1 MGSRASD
8 SQNWYLI
15 SGFSKPFSQYFIV
28 TSSLPQ
34 LTNLFCTHIA
44 HHRKTVLP
52 TALGFYSVSCFLSSS
67 WLVDFVLMSLV
78 QMISLIS
85 VHIFLSHFIF
95 ITLEKLPCNVE
106 RLFHLPDPL
115 FSHLLNR
122 KIILNNWSASILFFF
137 FFFFFFLYG
146 CAVFF
151 ATCRLSPLV
160 VSGVYSLVA
169 VHRLLMAVASPVAEH
184 RLFGLWASVI
194 VHQRL

>member
-15 SGFSKPFSQYFIV
+15 SNFSKPFSQYFIV

-34 LTNLFCTHIA
+34 LTNLFCTYIVHY
-44 HHRKTVLP
+44 RKTVLP
-52 TALGFYSVSCFLSSS
+52 TALGFYSVSHFFSSS

-85 VHIFLSHFIF
+85 VSFIF

-106 RLFHLPDPL
+106 RLFHLPYPL

-122 KIILNNWSASILFFF
+122 KIILNNWPASILV
-137 FFFFFFLYG
+137 FLNIFYLWL
-146 CAVFF
+146 CWIFF

-169 VHRLLMAVASPVAEH
+169 VHRFLIAVASPVAER
-184 RLFGLWASVI
+184 RLFGLRASV
-194 VHQRL
+194 VMHQRL